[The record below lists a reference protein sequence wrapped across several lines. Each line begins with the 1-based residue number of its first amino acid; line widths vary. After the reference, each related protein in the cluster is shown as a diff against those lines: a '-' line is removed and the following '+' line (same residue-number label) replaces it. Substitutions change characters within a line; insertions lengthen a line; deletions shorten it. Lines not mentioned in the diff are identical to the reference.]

1 MNPYF
6 YSYVFAPAFS
16 EVYSLGLDKWHK
28 DTMKLC
34 QDYLLNEEYPQEH
47 LL

>member
-6 YSYVFAPAFS
+6 HSYIFPPAFS
-16 EVYSLGLDKWHK
+16 EVYSLELDKWHE
-28 DTMKLC
+28 DTMKLY
-34 QDYLLNEEYPQEH
+34 QDHLLNEKYPQEH